1 MSPNQK
7 FILLCL
13 SIFFTFFLVIGKIP
27 ARYGSTIGRD
37 TDPGTY
43 WLIMLGF
50 AGLILFLL
58 YRFLIAWSKRF
69 KIK

>member
-1 MSPNQK
+1 MSPKQK

-13 SIFFTFFLVIGKIP
+13 SIFFMFFLVTGKIP
-27 ARYGSTIGRD
+27 VGYGSTIRRD
-37 TDPGTY
+37 TDLGSY

-50 AGLILFLL
+50 AALILFLL

>member
-1 MSPNQK
+1 M
-7 FILLCL
+7 
-13 SIFFTFFLVIGKIP
+13 FFLVTGKIP
-27 ARYGSTIGRD
+27 VGYGSTIRRD
-37 TDPGTY
+37 TDLGSY

-50 AGLILFLL
+50 AALILFLL